1 MKHGRTLIALAGCPN
16 TGKTT
21 IFNGLTGQNTPTGNW
36 AGTTAGPAMGS
47 FYYSGSTYLMTDL
60 PGPESLTAG
69 RDWETLV
76 RDFINS
82 GIPDA
87 VLVVI
92 RAAELERGLAYLSRL
107 LHLDHVRDTG
117 LPVVLCLNLWDETEK
132 MELSIDVDLLS
143 DVLQIPVVP
152 CCARCREYLDDVKSA
167 CHHACHPDHRGDF
180 HYECLDFSPKSLAR
194 ECAPRLLAKRMRG
207 GLSTHSTCP
216 ARSLDHLMARPILGK
231 LFLFLALTGI
241 LWLSMG
247 STLLFSRLLANAMTC
262 IEGPLSSFLA
272 LVGTPLWFRDWLV
285 LGLYRPLSWAV
296 PLMLPPLAV
305 FFPILSLLK
314 EAGLLPRAAFAMD
327 RCLERCRACGKQC
340 MSMAVGLGCNASGV
354 ISCRCIASPRERLLA
369 VLTNSL
375 IPCSGKFP
383 VLAALVPLFFYA
395 VLREISPSHRSAE
408 LAGHLPVCLMWTLI
422 WALIMAAA
430 FAAAAGASLACSCLL
445 SHTILKGSCS
455 SFTLELPPF
464 RRPQAGK
471 VICRSLF
478 ERSILVLGR
487 AAALS
492 IPAALAI
499 WICAQIFIAGP
510 GNRIWFTFTPGPN
523 RVSLLQAVT
532 GFLNPLGALM
542 GMDGVIL
549 TAFLL
554 GTAANETVLPL
565 LFMLYLQTAPLIQT
579 EALPTV
585 WQFLA
590 ERGWTWQTALC
601 TIIFCLF
608 HWPCAT
614 TRYTIRR
621 ETGSPRWTAVAV
633 MLPTALGMALCIGM
647 HGIMMLF

>member
-1 MKHGRTLIALAGCPN
+1 MKNGRTLIALAGCPN

-36 AGTTAGPAMGS
+36 AETTAEPAMGS
-47 FYYSGSTYLMTDL
+47 FYYSGCSYLMTDL

-76 RDFINS
+76 RDFISS

-107 LHLDHVRDTG
+107 LHLDRIRDAG
-117 LPVVLCLNLWDETEK
+117 VPVVLCINQWDETEK
-132 MELSIDVDLLS
+132 MGLSIDLDLLS

-152 CCARCREYLDDVKSA
+152 CCARCREYLDDVKTA
-167 CHHACHPDHRGDF
+167 VHHACHPDHRRNF
-180 HYECLDFSPKSLAR
+180 HYECLDFSPKNLAR
-194 ECAPRLLAKRMRG
+194 ECAPRR
-207 GLSTHSTCP
+207 P
-216 ARSLDHLMARPILGK
+216 APSPIPSLDRLMARQVLGK
-231 LFLFLALTGI
+231 LFLFLMLTGI

-247 STLLFSRLLANAMTC
+247 GTILFSQLLAGGMDSM
-262 IEGPLSSFLA
+262 EGPLAAFLA
-272 LVGTPLWFRDWLV
+272 LVRIPPWFRDWLV
-285 LGLYRPLSWAV
+285 LGLYRPLAWAI
-296 PLMLPPLAV
+296 PLMLPPLAI
-305 FFPILSLLK
+305 FFPVLALLR

-327 RCLERCRACGKQC
+327 RCLERCQACGKQC
-340 MSMAVGLGCNASGV
+340 MAMAVGLGCNAAGV

-383 VLAALVPLFFYA
+383 VLAALIPLFFGPG
-395 VLREISPSHRSAE
+395 LWGNSPSQVLGGISSPALHSPGW
-408 LAGHLPVCLMWTLI
+408 AGSLIACLL
-422 WALIMAAA
+422 WALILAAA

-445 SHTILKGSCS
+445 SHTILKGRSAA
-455 SFTLELPPF
+455 FTLELPPL

-471 VICRSLF
+471 VIFRALF
-478 ERSILVLGR
+478 ERGLLVLGR

-499 WICAQIFIAGP
+499 WICGQIFIAGP
-510 GNRIWFTFTPGPN
+510 GGFTFIPGPG

-532 GFLNPLGALM
+532 GFLNPLGRLM

-549 TAFLL
+549 AAFLM

-565 LFMLYLQTAPLIQT
+565 LFMLYLQTAPLLQT
-579 EALPTV
+579 EAVPAV

-590 ERGWTWQTALC
+590 DRGWTWQTALC
-601 TIIFCLF
+601 TVIFCLF

-614 TRYTIRR
+614 TRCTIRR

-633 MLPTALGMALCIGM
+633 IMPTVLGIMLCILA
-647 HGIMMLF
+647 HGILTLI

>member
-21 IFNGLTGQNTPTGNW
+21 IFNGLTGQNTLTGNW
-36 AGTTAGPAMGS
+36 AETTAEPAMGS
-47 FYYSGSTYLMTDL
+47 FYYSGRSYLMTDL

-76 RDFINS
+76 RDFLSS

-107 LHLDHVRDTG
+107 LRLDRVRDVG
-117 LPVVLCLNLWDETEK
+117 LPVVLCLNLWDEAEK
-132 MELSIDVDLLS
+132 MELAIDLDLLS

-167 CHHACHPDHRGDF
+167 LHHACHPDHRKDF
-180 HYECLDFSPKSLAR
+180 HYECLDFSPKALAR
-194 ECAPRLLAKRMRG
+194 ECAPRLAARRGGRMRG
-207 GLSTHSTCP
+207 GLSNLSAERMRGGLT
-216 ARSLDHLMARPILGK
+216 LDHLMARPILGK
-231 LFLFLALTGI
+231 LFLFFILTAI

-247 STLLFSRLLANAMTC
+247 STLLFSRLLSGAMDWLET
-262 IEGPLSSFLA
+262 PLASFLA
-272 LVGTPLWFRDWLV
+272 LVRTPLWFRDWLV
-285 LGLYRPLSWAV
+285 QGLYRPLAWAV

-305 FFPILSLLK
+305 FFPVLALLK

-327 RCLERCRACGKQC
+327 HCLERCQACGKQC
-340 MSMAVGLGCNASGV
+340 MAMAVGLGCNAAGV
-354 ISCRCIASPRERLLA
+354 ISCRCIASPRERLVA

-383 VLAALVPLFFYA
+383 VLAALIPLFFGA
-395 VLREISPSHRSAE
+395 GMAGCSPASGPIA
-408 LAGHLPVCLMWTLI
+408 CLL
-422 WALIMAAA
+422 WALILAAA

-445 SHTILKGSCS
+445 SRTILKGRSA
-455 SFTLELPPF
+455 FFILELPPLH
-464 RRPQAGK
+464 RPQAGK

-478 ERSILVLGR
+478 ERSLLVMGR

-510 GNRIWFTFTPGPN
+510 GGFTFTPGAG
-523 RVSLLQAVT
+523 RTSLLQIIT
-532 GFLNPLGALM
+532 GFLNPLGRIM
-542 GMDGVIL
+542 GLDGVIL
-549 TAFLL
+549 AAFLM

-565 LFMLYLQTAPLIQT
+565 LFMLYLQTAPLLQS
-579 EALPTV
+579 EAVPTV
-585 WQFLA
+585 CQFLA
-590 ERGWTWQTALC
+590 DRGWTWQTALC
-601 TIIFCLF
+601 TVIFCLF

-614 TRYTIRR
+614 TRCTIRR

-633 MLPTALGMALCIGM
+633 VMPTVLGIILCVGV
-647 HGIMMLF
+647 HGLLMLF

>member
-1 MKHGRTLIALAGCPN
+1 MKNGRTLIALAGCPN

-36 AGTTAGPAMGS
+36 AETTVQPAMGS
-47 FYYSGSTYLMTDL
+47 FYYSGCSYLMADL

-76 RDFINS
+76 RDFISS

-92 RAAELERGLAYLSRL
+92 RSAELERGLAYLSRL
-107 LHLDHVRDTG
+107 LHLDRVREAG
-117 LPVVLCLNLWDETEK
+117 VPVVLCINLWDETEK
-132 MELSIDVDLLS
+132 MGLSIDLDLLS

-167 CHHACHPDHRGDF
+167 VHHACQPGHRRNF
-180 HYECLDFSPKSLAR
+180 HYECLDFSPKTLAR
-194 ECAPRLLAKRMRG
+194 ECAPRR
-207 GLSTHSTCP
+207 P
-216 ARSLDHLMARPILGK
+216 APSPVLHLDRLMASQVFGK
-231 LFLFLALTGI
+231 LFLFLLLTGV

-247 STLLFSRLLANAMTC
+247 SAMLFSPLLA
-262 IEGPLSSFLA
+262 EGMNGLEAPLAALLA
-272 LVGTPLWFRDWLV
+272 LLRIPRWFRDWLV
-285 LGLYRPLSWAV
+285 LGLYRPLAWAV

-305 FFPILSLLK
+305 FFPVLNLLR

-327 RCLERCRACGKQC
+327 RCLERCQACGKQC
-340 MSMAVGLGCNASGV
+340 MAMAVGLGCNADGV
-354 ISCRCIASPRERLLA
+354 TSCRCIASPRERLLA

-383 VLAALVPLFFYA
+383 VLAALVPLFFGAGYWGN
-395 VLREISPSHRSAE
+395 SPSPGSAKW
-408 LAGHLPVCLMWTLI
+408 AGSLMTCLL
-422 WALIMAAA
+422 WALILAAA
-430 FAAAAGASLACSCLL
+430 FAAAAGASLACSRFL
-445 SHTILKGSCS
+445 SRTILKGRCAP
-455 SFTLELPPF
+455 FALELPPL
-464 RRPQAGK
+464 RRPRVGK
-471 VICRSLF
+471 VIFRSLF
-478 ERSILVLGR
+478 ERGILVLGR

-499 WICAQIFIAGP
+499 WICAQIYITGP
-510 GNRIWFTFTPGPN
+510 GGFFYGTG

-532 GFLNPLGALM
+532 GILNPLGRLM

-549 TAFLL
+549 AAFLM

-565 LFMLYLQTAPLIQT
+565 LFMLYLQTAPLQT
-579 EALPTV
+579 EAVPAV

-601 TIIFCLF
+601 TVIFCLF

-614 TRYTIRR
+614 TRSTILR

-633 MLPTALGMALCIGM
+633 VLPTILGVVLCILV
-647 HGIMMLF
+647 HGILRHIY